1 MQKKVTSYV
10 SPRVEIVPL
19 VLADIVCGTQYSVSY
34 SDPGMAGGFDDE
46 DIVDGGSF

>member
-1 MQKKVTSYV
+1 MKKKVTSYV

-19 VLADIVCGTQYSVSY
+19 VLADIVCGTQYSVNYGDSGK
-34 SDPGMAGGFDDE
+34 SGSFNDE